1 MKANQFAALVT
12 AAALSLSGVGAFA
25 QDAMV
30 RGEVK
35 KIDQAAGKITLKH
48 GPIKSL
54 DMDEGMTMVFRVQD
68 PAMLKQVKAGD
79 KVQFEA
85 ASVDGKITVTKI
97 QKAK

>member
-1 MKANQFAALVT
+1 MTTRIYAAL
-12 AAALSLSGVGAFA
+12 AAAFLVISWTGAFA

-35 KIDQAAGKITLKH
+35 KIDETAGKITLKH

-54 DMDEGMTMVFRVQD
+54 DMDEGMTMAFRVQD
-68 PAMLKQVKAGD
+68 PAMLSQVKVGD

-85 ASVDGKITVTKI
+85 DRVGGRITVTKI
-97 QKAK
+97 QKEK